1 MKKNRIEKYHIS
13 IFTTNILAIVLAVF
27 FVKGYASRG
36 IPITNIFIIMLI
48 ILATFIFLTAFML
61 KPSGKIMKNFPS
73 KNLLLLNL
81 GVSAAFGL
89 IFIKEILFTGILFVL
104 LFSFL
109 LSEIEHIIYEG
120 VGK

>member
-1 MKKNRIEKYHIS
+1 MKKYHIS

-27 FVKGYASRG
+27 FAKGYASRG

-61 KPSGKIMKNFPS
+61 KPGGKIMKIFPS
-73 KNLLLLNL
+73 KKLLLLNL
-81 GVSAAFGL
+81 GVSAVFGL
-89 IFIKEILFTGILFVL
+89 IFIKEIFITGMLFVL

-120 VGK
+120 AGR